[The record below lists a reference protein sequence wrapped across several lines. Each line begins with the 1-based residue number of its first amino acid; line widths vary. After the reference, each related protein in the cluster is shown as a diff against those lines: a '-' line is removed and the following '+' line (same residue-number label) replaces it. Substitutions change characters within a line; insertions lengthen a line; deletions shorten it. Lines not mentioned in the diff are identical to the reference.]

1 MKKIE
6 FFRHNIEEEEIE
18 RVKSVLNS
26 LFITTGDQN
35 TEFEKNL
42 AEYLDLPFTA
52 TVTSCTGAMHLSL
65 LAAGIGPG
73 DEVITTPFTFV
84 GTANSILMAGA
95 TPVLADIDRST
106 ANIDPDAI
114 EDAITPRTRAVIP
127 VHLYGQM
134 CDMEAISD
142 IAGRHGLT
150 VIEDAAHCLEGEW
163 KGSKPGHYGD
173 YACFSFYATKNITSG
188 EGGAISVKDSGKHSL
203 IRKLRLHGFSTD
215 ASERYTSKFK
225 QYDVDILGWKY
236 NMDNIHAAI
245 LIEQLKKTGRL
256 FRRRKKLYRLYSQG
270 LSRIDGVEL
279 HHIRDEAEHACH
291 LITILVDPK
300 IRDQALSRLQDRGIG
315 VSINFH
321 PLHLFTYYRERF
333 GYREGMFPASEEIGS
348 RTISLPFYP
357 KLKDEEAEYVIESV
371 RDILERIQD

>member
-6 FFRHNIEEEEIE
+6 FFKHNIGEEEIR
-18 RVKSVLNS
+18 RVNSVLNS
-26 LFITTGDQN
+26 LFITTGKEN
-35 TEFEKNL
+35 AEFEGKL
-42 AEYLDLPFTA
+42 AEYLRVPFTT

-95 TPVLADIDRST
+95 RPVLADIDGGT
-106 ANIDPDAI
+106 ANIDPGAV
-114 EDAITPRTRAVIP
+114 EEAITPRTRAVMP
-127 VHLYGQM
+127 VHMYGQM
-134 CDMEAISD
+134 CDMEAIRD
-142 IAGRHGLT
+142 IADRNGL
-150 VIEDAAHCLEGEW
+150 VVVEDAAHCLEGEW
-163 KGSKPGHYGD
+163 KGKKPGYYGD

-188 EGGAISVKDSGKHSL
+188 EGGAISVRESEKYSL
-203 IRKLRLHGFSTD
+203 LKKLRLHGFDSD
-215 ASERYTSKFK
+215 ASERYTSRFK

-245 LIEQLKKTGRL
+245 LTEQLKKTGRL
-256 FRRRKKLYRLYSQG
+256 FRRRQELFKMYTRELG
-270 LSRIDGVEL
+270 RISGVEL
-279 HHIRDEAEHACH
+279 HSVRDEARHACH
-291 LITILVDPK
+291 LITFLVDRE
-300 IRDQALSRLQDRGIG
+300 IRDRVLSELQNRGIG

-333 GYREGMFPASEEIGS
+333 GYREGMFPVSEEIGS

-357 KLKDEEAEYVIESV
+357 RLKDEEVEYIIDSV
-371 RDILERIQD
+371 KDIMDNI

>member
-6 FFRHNIEEEEIE
+6 FFRHNIEEEEIR
-18 RVKSVLNS
+18 RVTGVLKS
-26 LFITTGDQN
+26 LFITTGDEN
-35 TEFEKNL
+35 AEFEKQL
-42 AEYLDLPFTA
+42 ADYLNLPFTA

-95 TPVLADIDRST
+95 APVLADIERST
-106 ANIDPDAI
+106 ANIDPEAI
-114 EDAITPRTRAVIP
+114 ESAITPATRAIMP

-134 CDMEAISD
+134 CDMEAIRD
-142 IAGRHGLT
+142 IADRHGLV

-163 KGSKPGHYGD
+163 KGRKPGHYGD

-188 EGGAISVKDSGKHSL
+188 EGGAISVRYEEKHNL
-203 IRKLRLHGFSTD
+203 IKKLRLHGFDTD

-245 LIEQLKKTGRL
+245 LIEQLKKTGRM
-256 FRRRKKLYRLYSQG
+256 FERRKYLFDLYSRG
-270 LSRIDGVEL
+270 LSRISGLDL
-279 HHIRDEAEHACH
+279 HSVRDEATHACH
-291 LITILVDPK
+291 LMTILVDPE
-300 IRDQALSRLQDRGIG
+300 IRDLVLSRLQDRGIG

-333 GYREGMFPASEEIGS
+333 GYREGMFPVSEEIGS

-357 KLKDEEAEYVIESV
+357 KLKDREAEYVIDSV
-371 RDILERIQD
+371 REILDNI